1 MQSLDTYGSAVLSVT
16 PTNGQGI
23 PSGNPAYS
31 QKAGQRLLVS
41 SGPLIKGD
49 FKSPTPW
56 FYEVVRGDATIH
68 GKLIYLNQSWYPGN
82 GYIEEGSGIG
92 STGVIHPHDSFLYR
106 ASAPD
111 PYQKCYDKLLAKIRS
126 DVDLSVDVYQGQQL
140 VQSLQKFGRLLRSPL
155 RTFAETCASL
165 FKKRKWRRSSGFIA
179 ENWLEWQ
186 YGIKPTMSTI
196 FDITSDMFGHVSEPG
211 GLYKAVARHSYVVI
225 TDETTG
231 ARNVF
236 SVMPVR
242 IKSSDSRRCR
252 MVAIYS
258 IDDIT
263 ANTLSQFSSLNP
275 VSFAYEN
282 IPLSFVLD
290 WVYDVGGFLRTL
302 ETTLMTGLVFHSS
315 YVSETR
321 KRTTNIELRP
331 WSSGGVR
338 YVPTATAQQEH
349 VKFSRTV
356 HSSFPT
362 IRAPVFNIALGSERL
377 FSLASLLRGALNNP
391 STSTRR

>member
-1 MQSLDTYGSAVLSVT
+1 MQTLDTYSGAVLSTT
-16 PTNGQGI
+16 PTSGSGI
-23 PSGNPAYS
+23 PTGNPSHRATS
-31 QKAGQRLLVS
+31 GQRLLVWA
-41 SGPLIKGD
+41 GPLIKGD
-49 FKSPTPW
+49 FSRPTPW
-56 FYEVVRGDATIH
+56 WYEVVRGDAMIH

-82 GYIEEGSGIG
+82 GYIEEGYGIG
-92 STGVIHPHDSFLYR
+92 STGTLNPTDSFLYR
-106 ASAPD
+106 ASAAD

-126 DVDLSVDVYQGQQL
+126 DVDLSIDVYQGQQL

-155 RTFAETCASL
+155 RTFAEVCTSL

-196 FDITSDMFGHVSEPG
+196 YDITSDMFGHVSEPG
-211 GLYKAVARHSYVVI
+211 GLYKAVARHSYVVL
-225 TDETTG
+225 TDETIG
-231 ARNVF
+231 ASNVL

-242 IKSSDSRRCR
+242 VKSSDSRRCR

-321 KRTTNIELRP
+321 KRTTDIKLLP
-331 WSSGGVR
+331 CVVAGQR

-349 VKFSRTV
+349 IKFSRTV

-377 FSLASLLRGALNNP
+377 FSLASLLRGALPKP